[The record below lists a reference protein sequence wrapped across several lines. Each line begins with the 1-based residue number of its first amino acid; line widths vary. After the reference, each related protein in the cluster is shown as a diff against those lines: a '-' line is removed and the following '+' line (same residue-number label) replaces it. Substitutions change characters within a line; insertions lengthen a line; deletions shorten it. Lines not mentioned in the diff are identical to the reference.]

1 MMLACDNKDCP
12 VKWFHMSCVGL
23 EVPLKGSWICPKCEF
38 ACYKALINNRL
49 VTGMF
54 KHCTFRCKSNAT
66 IYIHWKF
73 VPSFCIYNIFIDINL
88 IFRYDLT
95 AMRRW

>member
-1 MMLACDNKDCP
+1 MRQK
-12 VKWFHMSCVGL
+12 GL
-23 EVPLKGSWICPKCEF
+23 SSQVVPHVMRWAGSSPKGSWICPKCEF

-66 IYIHWKF
+66 INIQWKF

-88 IFRYDLT
+88 IFRYDVK

>member
-23 EVPLKGSWICPKCEF
+23 EVPPKGSWICPKCEF

-66 IYIHWKF
+66 INSGNLFLHF
-73 VPSFCIYNIFIDINL
+73 VFTIFSL
-88 IFRYDLT
+88 ILI
-95 AMRRW
+95 